1 MVGGLSNLVGRW
13 VRQGVVVAALCLGA
27 SIAGAWLGWRLSPS
41 EAAPTRVAAT
51 EGQHADDLAVARPPL
66 LQPLPS
72 VDHAAALLE
81 QQLIERVPPIA
92 LVPVGERALALSVAE
107 PPAAPPRLA
116 QSSPA
121 APLAAPSAALP
132 TTAAP
137 PLGEGEQYE
146 ASLSFYYCGANGGPR
161 VGDGGGFCG
170 HMANGQVV
178 HPGAAACAAPYMGQ
192 RFRVEGD
199 PYGRVYTCTDTGG
212 AVGGMHRDIWFDDA
226 GVGWAWLQTVG
237 FTATIE
243 IVE

>member
-1 MVGGLSNLVGRW
+1 MVGGLSNLFGRW

-27 SIAGAWLGWRLSPS
+27 STAGAWLGWRLSPS
-41 EAAPTRVAAT
+41 EAASTPAAAIPLP
-51 EGQHADDLAVARPPL
+51 HPDSDFAVARPPL
-66 LQPLPS
+66 LEVRPF
-72 VDHAAALLE
+72 VDHAAAILE
-81 QQLIERVPPIA
+81 EQLIERVPPVA
-92 LVPVGERALALSVAE
+92 SMPVEERALALSVAE
-107 PPAAPPRLA
+107 PPAAPPPV
-116 QSSPA
+116 QPQPVA
-121 APLAAPSAALP
+121 ASLP
-132 TTAAP
+132 TTPAP
-137 PLGEGEQYE
+137 PLGAGDKYE

-161 VGDGGGFCG
+161 MGDGGGFCG

-178 HPGAAACAAPYMGQ
+178 HHGAAACAAAYMGQ

-199 PYGRVYTCTDTGG
+199 PYGRIYTCTDTGG

>member
-1 MVGGLSNLVGRW
+1 MGRW
-13 VRQGVVVAALCLGA
+13 VRQGAVVAALCLGA

-41 EAAPTRVAAT
+41 EATPATAAVLSLPHP
-51 EGQHADDLAVARPPL
+51 ERDNALARPPL
-66 LQPLPS
+66 LEIPPF
-72 VDHAAALLE
+72 VDHAAARLE
-81 QQLIERVPPIA
+81 EQLIERA
-92 LVPVGERALALSVAE
+92 VPVATVPVAERALALSVAE
-107 PPAAPPRLA
+107 PPAAPPPV
-116 QSSPA
+116 QSQPA
-121 APLAAPSAALP
+121 AAVALP
-132 TTAAP
+132 STSAP
-137 PLGEGEQYE
+137 PLGEGDRHT

-178 HPGAAACAAPYMGQ
+178 HPGAAACASAYMGQ

-226 GVGWAWLQTVG
+226 GVGWAWLETVG